1 MEPALGADA
10 IREAFERRARGDSFQ
25 SIADFLTASGVKP
38 GGSTNPGWSRSG
50 VSAGE
55 IASRTGGAL
64 TPSAVGRMLALR
76 GHLSTGSHYERR
88 WRLTPHVPIL
98 RGCWHRLCDD
108 DGDRLR
114 GPDFGDG
121 DDLRHRVAHGFRDHL
136 ADGVSHR
143 VRPHDRLSR

>member
-1 MEPALGADA
+1 M
-10 IREAFERRARGDSFQ
+10 
-25 SIADFLTASGVKP
+25 
-38 GGSTNPGWSRSG
+38 G
-50 VSAGE
+50 VSDAFGLEDFDRYVEENGIPGE
-55 IASRTGGAL
+55 DYPAAFAQWIAKRTGGPA
-64 TPSAVGRMLALR
+64 PRFENW
-76 GHLSTGSHYERR
+76 TGSHSHAERASVKSVAR
-88 WRLTPHVPIL
+88 GLL

-114 GPDFGDG
+114 GLDFGYG